1 VERQALR
8 VHHSELAEAPLL
20 SLVVLRRVVEVLHRD
35 KWLLSRL
42 LGGHN

>member
-8 VHHSELAEAPLL
+8 VRQLGLAVAPLL
-20 SLVVLRRVVEVLHRD
+20 SLVVLRRVVGALHRD

-42 LGGHN
+42 LGWHN